1 MADVFD
7 DERAED
13 LSNSAD
19 ESNTDDL
26 DLSAEESLDDDED
39 LDGGV
44 IHDDYDDFDDDDED
58 DYDDYDDYEDYE
70 DATVA
75 DVDFVVALYRE
86 DGEPTVVELPFPAAN
101 DLDEMI
107 SQLSRLPGD
116 GGALGVVS
124 IAGEFFVLCRVR
136 GTKIQVLLNDSLAS
150 CDWPIARDVMD
161 YLGIEVPSEDDD
173 DEVIGDLGMLED
185 QGVSEFEMEQIA
197 GDADE
202 DSDQLVL
209 QIVDE
214 MHFGAQ
220 FDKVVN

>member
-1 MADVFD
+1 MADVS
-7 DERAED
+7 DED
-13 LSNSAD
+13 KM
-19 ESNTDDL
+19 
-26 DLSAEESLDDDED
+26 AEELGVSAGTDSNDLVLSEEDSLDDDED

-44 IHDDYDDFDDDDED
+44 IHDDYDDFDDGDDDFDDFDDFD
-58 DYDDYDDYEDYE
+58 DYDD
-70 DATVA
+70 ATA
-75 DVDFVVALYRE
+75 EDVDFVVALYRE
-86 DGEPTVVELPFPAAN
+86 DGEPMVVELPLAAAN

-107 SQLSRLPGD
+107 AQLSRLPGD

-136 GTKIQVLLNDSLAS
+136 GSNIQVVLNDSLAS

-173 DEVIGDLGMLED
+173 DEVIGDFAMLED
-185 QGVSEFEMEQIA
+185 QGVGEFELEQIA

>member
-39 LDGGV
+39 FDGGV
-44 IHDDYDDFDDDDED
+44 IHD

>member
-1 MADVFD
+1 
-7 DERAED
+7 
-13 LSNSAD
+13 
-19 ESNTDDL
+19 
-26 DLSAEESLDDDED
+26 
-39 LDGGV
+39 
-44 IHDDYDDFDDDDED
+44 
-58 DYDDYDDYEDYE
+58 
-70 DATVA
+70 
-75 DVDFVVALYRE
+75 
-86 DGEPTVVELPFPAAN
+86 
-101 DLDEMI
+101 
-107 SQLSRLPGD
+107 
-116 GGALGVVS
+116 
-124 IAGEFFVLCRVR
+124 
-136 GTKIQVLLNDSLAS
+136 
-150 CDWPIARDVMD
+150 MD